1 MEPVTNIMTEISGP
15 KLTLGGDLQATAEA
29 KFRTRTGPGALC
41 WICAGA
47 STEEA
52 VSIPPCN
59 LGPRLSGF
67 QDAATTPAAL
77 GHLSVNPAQ
86 NQPVRPATDWPGR
99 AL

>member
-1 MEPVTNIMTEISGP
+1 MEPSTNIRTGIRDPEV
-15 KLTLGGDLQATAEA
+15 TLVGSVQAPVEA
-29 KFRTRTGPGALC
+29 KVKTRTEPGALC